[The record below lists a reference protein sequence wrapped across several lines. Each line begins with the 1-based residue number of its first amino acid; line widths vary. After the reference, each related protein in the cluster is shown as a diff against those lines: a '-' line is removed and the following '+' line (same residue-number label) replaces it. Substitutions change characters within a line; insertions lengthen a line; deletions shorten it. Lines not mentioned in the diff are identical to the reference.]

1 MDAIVKPDDG
11 RQALPVHARRWTAAD
26 HVYDALEQMV
36 IEGTLPPGDRL
47 TELGLAAR
55 LQVSR
60 TPLRQAIEKLVS
72 RRWMRRTASGALH
85 VIEVSEQEIEALYAV
100 RTSLEQ
106 LMLLQAA
113 ERLTPADIDEL
124 REVLARQ
131 AAAAKST
138 DAAKVS
144 RHGEEFHRLL
154 WRLSGN
160 EVGRQFLEEVLQR
173 TTRYRRLSFAT
184 PHRFRKGLEE
194 HRRVVAALARGRV
207 EEASSILERH
217 VDESRRY
224 VLQAFRAWRDARSSD
239 VGPSSAATADRKR
252 AARPRSRS
260 AARN

>member
-1 MDAIVKPDDG
+1 MDAIMKPDPG
-11 RQALPVHARRWTAAD
+11 LQELPMHARRWTAAD

-36 IEGTLPPGDRL
+36 IEGTFQPGDRL

-100 RTSLEQ
+100 RSSLEQ

-113 ERLTPADIDEL
+113 ARLTPADLDEL
-124 REVLARQ
+124 REVLSRQ
-131 AAAAKST
+131 AAAAKSS

-144 RHGEEFHRLL
+144 RHGEEFHRLM
-154 WRLSGN
+154 WHLSGN

-173 TTRYRRLSFAT
+173 TTRYRRLSFAK
-184 PHRFRKGLEE
+184 PNRFQKGFEE
-194 HRRVVAALARGRV
+194 HRRMVAALARGDA
-207 EEASSILERH
+207 EEACSILKRH

-224 VLQAFRAWRDARSSD
+224 VLQAFRTWRDARSSD
-239 VGPSSAATADRKR
+239 GGSSSAAGAHTKR
-252 AARPRSRS
+252 AARPRSAPR
-260 AARN
+260 R

>member
-1 MDAIVKPDDG
+1 MDAIVKADPG
-11 RQALPVHARRWTAAD
+11 PRALPAHARRWTAAD

-36 IEGTLPPGDRL
+36 IEGTLQPGDRL

-113 ERLTPADIDEL
+113 QRISPGDLDDL
-124 REVLARQ
+124 RELLARQ
-131 AAAAKST
+131 AAAARSS

-144 RHGEEFHRLL
+144 RHGEEFHRLM
-154 WRLSGN
+154 WQLSGN

-173 TTRYRRLSFAT
+173 TTRYRRLSFAK
-184 PHRFRKGLEE
+184 PHRFRRGLEE
-194 HRRVVAALARGRV
+194 HRRVVAALARGDV
-207 EEASSILERH
+207 EEACSVLKRH

-224 VLQAFRAWRDARSSD
+224 VLQAFRAWRDARSNDGGS
-239 VGPSSAATADRKR
+239 PSAPTAGGKR
-252 AARPRSRS
+252 AARSGPRSG
-260 AARN
+260 AR

>member
-1 MDAIVKPDDG
+1 MDAIVKADNAP
-11 RQALPVHARRWTAAD
+11 QELPVHARRWTAAD

-36 IEGTLPPGDRL
+36 IEGTLQPGDRL
-47 TELGLAAR
+47 TEIGLAAR

-113 ERLTPADIDEL
+113 ERLTPLDLDQL
-124 REVLARQ
+124 REILSRQ
-131 AAAAKST
+131 AAAAKSS
-138 DAAKVS
+138 DATNVS
-144 RHGEEFHRLL
+144 RHGEEFHRLM
-154 WRLSGN
+154 WHLSGN
-160 EVGRQFLEEVLQR
+160 DVGRQFLEEVLQR
-173 TTRYRRLSFAT
+173 TTRYRRLSFAK

-194 HRRVVAALARGRV
+194 HRRVVAALARGDID
-207 EEASSILERH
+207 EACSVLKKH

-224 VLQAFRAWRDARSSD
+224 VLQAFRAWRDAGSGDRRS
-239 VGPSSAATADRKR
+239 PSAPTASTKR
-252 AARPRSRS
+252 ALRADSRPR
-260 AARN
+260 ARR